1 MLYACDLFNVTP
13 ELLGPVD
20 YVVDRGSIMAIEPAD
35 RTKYLSLMRN
45 LLQGRTFRYFVLTS
59 VYDQSE
65 RSEAPYSIP
74 LDEIRKFFGAYHK
87 SPSECNALILRI
99 LRIPFQTSPKLST
112 ASLWSMRLLQRSWG
126 CPSYWCCN
134 ASCITRPT
142 KSTQRQP
149 QLTYFSLRSC
159 TINRNPWNKVMILCF
174 CHLAILGVKCA
185 YGFILST
192 TTYMTT

>member
-45 LLQGRTFRYFVLTS
+45 LLQGRTFRYFVLTP

-149 QLTYFSLRSC
+149 QLTHLILSTVVHDQSKPLA
-159 TINRNPWNKVMILCF
+159 NKVMILCF
-174 CHLAILGVKCA
+174 CHLAILGVKNA
-185 YGFILST
+185 HGFILST
-192 TTYMTT
+192 TT

>member
-149 QLTYFSLRSC
+149 QLTHLILSTVVHDQSKPLA
-159 TINRNPWNKVMILCF
+159 NKVMILCF
-174 CHLAILGVKCA
+174 CHLAILGVKNA
-185 YGFILST
+185 HGFILST
-192 TTYMTT
+192 TT